1 MGLAIGI
8 PHEGQLACQRGD
20 QEILAVGIDVE
31 DVIIAR
37 RLQDR
42 VETAVGV
49 FLEPPEP
56 AEIILEAVVVARS
69 EKPHAKLVVVEQ
81 KPAKIGLE
89 RLDADPHAIE
99 IVAVGDIAEVIVEE
113 GFLHADEVVETMRGL
128 ARFDEQH
135 APLGHIDIIEIGR
148 QRDAVFD
155 IGRLVGGAALEQR
168 GADDKA
174 LRQDIA
180 GVLAED
186 VDAVG
191 PLGRLHSHGY
201 GEGAR
206 FEHRVAYRIDDKEPV
221 VAGDRQPRH
230 LVRINRPV
238 ALVGVLVIGVPPA
251 FGHEAEAF
259 DQPPAVGDRDLVDRE
274 RLGRRR
280 AHRAL
285 VGLRHRIGQR
295 FGIIGTAATIDD
307 RRVDRGGFAR
317 FGIDHRRRFGRCGL
331 GRQFRLGSEQQSQ
344 RGERGRCH
352 HSPSQTFWRGSSRN
366 GAKGQL
372 T

>member
-1 MGLAIGI
+1 M
-8 PHEGQLACQRGD
+8 
-20 QEILAVGIDVE
+20 
-31 DVIIAR
+31 
-37 RLQDR
+37 
-42 VETAVGV
+42 
-49 FLEPPEP
+49 
-56 AEIILEAVVVARS
+56 
-69 EKPHAKLVVVEQ
+69 
-81 KPAKIGLE
+81 
-89 RLDADPHAIE
+89 
-99 IVAVGDIAEVIVEE
+99 IVEE
-113 GFLHADEVVETMRGL
+113 GFLHADEVVETVRGL

-155 IGRLVGGAALEQR
+155 IGRLVGSAALEQR
-168 GADDKA
+168 GADDEA

-180 GVLAED
+180 GVLAEN

-191 PLGRLHSHGY
+191 PLGRLHTHRN

-206 FEHRVAYRIDDKEPV
+206 FEHRVAYRIDDEEPV

-230 LVRINRPV
+230 LVRIDRPV

-251 FGHEAEAF
+251 FGHEAETF
-259 DQPPAVGDRDLVDRE
+259 DQPPTVGDRDLVDRE

-285 VGLRHRIGQR
+285 IGLRHRIGQR
-295 FGIIGTAATIDD
+295 LGIIGTAAAIDD

-317 FGIDHRRRFGRCGL
+317 FGIDRRRRFGRRGL

-344 RGERGRCH
+344 RGKRDCCH